1 MVHREITMNDLGFK
15 DEEALGTVKSVDTG
29 SVIVQVGNVDQLR
42 KLQVNRLVVLQ
53 SARPGQHL
61 IGIVNKITRTA
72 AVQNI
77 RHGFEADISEEAN
90 SVRVSLIGTFLD
102 VLGNKKNIF
111 RRTLETVPEI
121 EARCFSLE
129 GEKLTWF
136 MRTIASIASD
146 DKNKLTLGH
155 YTLDDS
161 ADAYLS
167 GNKFF
172 QRHAVIVGSTG
183 SGKSWTTAKLLE
195 QVAMLP
201 NANAILF
208 DIHGEYKT
216 ILADGVKHFK
226 VAGPE
231 EVKKKLDLKDSVLH
245 LPVWLL
251 NYEKLITLLVD
262 RSDQNAPNQSMLL
275 SRTITAAKERYLE
288 GLKDHKDVL
297 SSFTVDSPIPFQMS
311 EVLKTLNEL
320 NNEMV
325 EGKRGEKQGEFHSK
339 LGRLIQR
346 IENKISDRRLGFMF
360 GGLEKTYEY
369 KWLEDFISSLMA
381 GSDQQSDRKGGVKI
395 IDFSEVPSD
404 VLPLV
409 VSMVSELVFSIQQWT
424 SSEKRH
430 PIAIFCDEAHLYIPE
445 SYSGGS
451 AAEAS
456 LLAFERI
463 AKEGRK
469 YGVGLVIISQRP
481 SEVNKTVLSQCN
493 NFIAM
498 RLMNSDDQAVVKRL
512 LPDSLG
518 GFSDLLPILD
528 VGEAL
533 VVGDASLLPSRIRV
547 AEPNCKPDSG
557 TIDFWTRW
565 STVSI
570 PNNLKSSVESLRKQS
585 RSSK

>member
-1 MVHREITMNDLGFK
+1 MNDLGFK